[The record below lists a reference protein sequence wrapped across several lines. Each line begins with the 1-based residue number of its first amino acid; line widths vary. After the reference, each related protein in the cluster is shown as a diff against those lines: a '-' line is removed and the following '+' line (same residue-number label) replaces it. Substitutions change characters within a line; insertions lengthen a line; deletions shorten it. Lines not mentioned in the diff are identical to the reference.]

1 MFRRALFCLTSL
13 LFVSGVSAQ
22 ELHGVTDKEIK
33 IGQTMPY
40 SGPGSHYATIAKA
53 NQAYFQM
60 VNDQGGVNGR
70 KITLISL
77 DDAYSPPKTVEQTRK
92 LIEQDDVLLIFD
104 TLGTATNAAIQ
115 KYLNAK
121 KVPQLFPTSGATRF
135 ADPDKFPWT
144 MGWQP
149 NYQVEGRGMAAYVM
163 DNHQDAKIAILY
175 QNDDLGRDYIKG
187 LRAKLGAKA
196 DAMIVKELSY
206 DITEPT
212 IDSQLITLKASGADV
227 FINLSTTKF
236 AAQAIRKA
244 YELGWKPTQLL
255 ATVSASTSVL
265 KQIGAEASTGV
276 MALHYMKDPADPRLA
291 DDPGFKEWLAWMKKY
306 YPSGDI
312 TDEFNVLGYS
322 NAQTLVQV
330 LKQCGND
337 LSRENVM
344 KQAQNLDMQLPMVL
358 PGIRLKTSA
367 TDFAPMKDLHMERFN
382 GEGWDPV
389 GSLISGE

>member
-40 SGPGSHYATIAKA
+40 SGPGSHYSTIAKA

-149 NYQVEGRGMAAYVM
+149 NYQVEGRAMAAYVM
-163 DNHQDAKIAILY
+163 DNHPNAKIAILY

-196 DAMIVKELSY
+196 DTMIVKELSY
-206 DITEPT
+206 NITEPT

-265 KQIGAEASTGV
+265 KQMGADASTGV

-291 DDPGFKEWLAWMKKY
+291 DDPAYKEWLAWMKKY
-306 YPSGDI
+306 YPSGET

>member
-1 MFRRALFCLTSL
+1 M
-13 LFVSGVSAQ
+13 
-22 ELHGVTDKEIK
+22 
-33 IGQTMPY
+33 
-40 SGPGSHYATIAKA
+40 
-53 NQAYFQM
+53 
-60 VNDQGGVNGR
+60 
-70 KITLISL
+70 
-77 DDAYSPPKTVEQTRK
+77 
-92 LIEQDDVLLIFD
+92 LLIFD

-135 ADPDKFPWT
+135 ADPQNFPWT

-149 NYQVEGRGMAAYVM
+149 NYQLEGRAMAAYVL
-163 DNHQDAKIAILY
+163 DNHPDAKIAILY
-175 QNDDLGRDYIKG
+175 QKDDLGRDYIKG
-187 LRAKLGAKA
+187 LRERLGANA
-196 DAMIVKELSY
+196 DTMIVKEMSY

-212 IDSQLITLKASGADV
+212 IDSQVITLKASGADILMN
-227 FINLSTTKF
+227 FSTTKF

-244 YELGWKPTQLL
+244 YEPGWKPTQLL

-265 KQIGAEASTGV
+265 KQIGAEASAGV
-276 MALHYMKDPADPRLA
+276 LALHYLKDPADPRLA
-291 DDPGFKEWLAWMKKY
+291 DDPGYKDWLAWMKKY
-306 YPSGDI
+306 YPSGDL

-358 PGIRLKTSA
+358 PGIRLRTS
-367 TDFAPMKDLHMERFN
+367 TTNFAPMKDLHMARFN
-382 GEGWDPV
+382 GEGWDLV
-389 GSLISGE
+389 GPLISGK

>member
-1 MFRRALFCLTSL
+1 MRTNVLCWVGL
-13 LFVSGVSAQ
+13 LLSVFGAHAQ

-53 NQAYFQM
+53 NEAYFQM
-60 VNDQGGVNGR
+60 VNDNGGVNGR

-77 DDAYSPPKTVEQTRK
+77 DDGYSPPKTVEQTRK
-92 LIEQDDVLLIFD
+92 LVEQEDVLLIFD

-135 ADPDKFPWT
+135 ADPQNFPWT

-149 NYQVEGRGMAAYVM
+149 NYQLEGRAMAAYVL
-163 DNHQDAKIAILY
+163 DNHPDAKIAILY
-175 QNDDLGRDYIKG
+175 QKDDLGRDYIKG
-187 LRAKLGAKA
+187 LRERLGAKA
-196 DAMIVKELSY
+196 DIMIVKEMSY

-212 IDSQLITLKASGADV
+212 IDSQVITLKASGADILMN
-227 FINLSTTKF
+227 FSTTKF

-255 ATVSASTSVL
+255 ATVSASSSVL
-265 KQIGAEASTGV
+265 KQIGAEASAGV
-276 MALHYMKDPADPRLA
+276 LALHYLKDPADPRLA
-291 DDPGFKEWLAWMKKY
+291 DDPGYKEWLAWMKKY
-306 YPSGDI
+306 YPSGDL

-358 PGIRLKTSA
+358 PGIRLRTSA
-367 TDFAPMKDLHMERFN
+367 TNFAPMKDLHMARFN
-382 GEGWDPV
+382 GEGWDLV
-389 GSLISGE
+389 GPLISGE

>member
-1 MFRRALFCLTSL
+1 MFGSRNYER
-13 LFVSGVSAQ
+13 
-22 ELHGVTDKEIK
+22 DK
-33 IGQTMPY
+33 
-40 SGPGSHYATIAKA
+40 
-53 NQAYFQM
+53 
-60 VNDQGGVNGR
+60 R
-70 KITLISL
+70 
-77 DDAYSPPKTVEQTRK
+77 
-92 LIEQDDVLLIFD
+92 
-104 TLGTATNAAIQ
+104 
-115 KYLNAK
+115 
-121 KVPQLFPTSGATRF
+121 
-135 ADPDKFPWT
+135 
-144 MGWQP
+144 
-149 NYQVEGRGMAAYVM
+149 
-163 DNHQDAKIAILY
+163 Y

-187 LRAKLGAKA
+187 LRAKLGAEA
-196 DAMIVKELSY
+196 DTMIVKELSY

-212 IDSQLITLKASGADV
+212 IGSQLITLKASGADV
-227 FINLSTTKF
+227 FVNLSTTKF

-358 PGIRLKTSA
+358 PGIRLKTSV

-382 GEGWDPV
+382 GEGWDPI